1 MHLYLIGPR
10 GSGKSTVARQV
21 ARRLDRPLWSTDEAI
36 QTTAGK
42 TITELFQSPG
52 EAGFRDLESEA
63 LANTANSPA
72 AVIDLG
78 GGAILRESNRCLI
91 REAGKAVWLFA
102 EAEILWRRICDDPRS
117 TQTRPPLKAQSAET
131 LASNGLV
138 EIRLLVRERE
148 SFYEACA
155 DYEIDTG
162 SLSVDE
168 VARRIVAW
176 FDTVDKSRSRF
187 R

>member
-21 ARRLDRPLWSTDEAI
+21 ARRLDRLLWSTDDAI
-36 QTTAGK
+36 QAATGNS
-42 TITELFQSPG
+42 ITELFQTLG
-52 EAGFRDLESEA
+52 EDGFRELETDA
-63 LANTANSPA
+63 LAKAANSSDA
-72 AVIDLG
+72 IVDLG

-91 REAGKAVWLFA
+91 RETGKAVWLFA
-102 EAEILWRRICDDPRS
+102 DAEILWKRVCDDPRS
-117 TQTRPPLKAQSAET
+117 ANTRPPLKVSVEGTQ
-131 LASNGLV
+131 ASNGLD
-138 EIRLLVRERE
+138 EIRQLLRERE
-148 SFYEACA
+148 SFYAACA

-162 SLSVDE
+162 PLSVDE